1 MNWQTSNEYGHVTYT
16 FGNAALDRAFAV
28 DAICMVACIAVG
40 ALALRLVQL
49 WREDRKLTRMMRDTI
64 KRLREEVRR

>member
-1 MNWQTSNEYGHVTYT
+1 MTEYGDMTYT

-28 DAICMVACIAVG
+28 DALAMVACVAVG

-49 WREDRKLTRMMRDTI
+49 WRE
-64 KRLREEVRR
+64 ERRRRR